1 MLYGGHKIV
10 HLKSNSNPAS
20 SSGVPGSAAAAA
32 AATTSRTSASGTAAT
47 GEQVAE
53 RAKAQMLRMDK
64 SCMFAMI
71 VLGSEE
77 GW

>member
-1 MLYGGHKIV
+1 M
-10 HLKSNSNPAS
+10 
-20 SSGVPGSAAAAA
+20 
-32 AATTSRTSASGTAAT
+32 AAT

-71 VLGSEE
+71 TWAPKRDGGLVKVMGK
-77 GW
+77 